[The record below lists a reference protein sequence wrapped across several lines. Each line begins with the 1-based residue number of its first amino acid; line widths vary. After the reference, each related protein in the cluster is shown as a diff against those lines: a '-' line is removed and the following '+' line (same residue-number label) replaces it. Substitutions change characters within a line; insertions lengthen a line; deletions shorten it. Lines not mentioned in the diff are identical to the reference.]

1 MKHGTSNF
9 LLLPQY
15 YQQYDQR
22 FRKTTR
28 RSWNGESDPEA
39 DSEVE
44 VVDVDNIFLL
54 EFPMLIYTVLGAL
67 TLLKVSGGLRPALY
81 YNCSAWILT

>member
-1 MKHGTSNF
+1 MVTFIPILGTSHQQF
-9 LLLPQY
+9 
-15 YQQYDQR
+15 YQS
-22 FRKTTR
+22 FGKPTR